1 MHSVDKLDPFI
12 GKTVVDI
19 AEYDE
24 RDIHQLNH
32 TFIKIT
38 FDDDSFVCF
47 PGPEF
52 WFKFEE

>member
-1 MHSVDKLDPFI
+1 MNNVDLLYPFV

-24 RDIHQLNH
+24 DNTSH

-38 FDDDSFVCF
+38 FDDDSCICF
-47 PGPEF
+47 PRTGFPSF
-52 WFKFEE
+52 WFKYED